1 MGGIPRE
8 DEGETFPR
16 FLQFSLFSS
25 FQTIL
30 SSSSPLLTLGLLPL
44 LSRTKYIQL
53 SYYYINKLF
62 SIVSCLNVKQL
73 KGKRYGKSN
82 MNLILR
88 TYHSN
93 VPHLLK

>member
-30 SSSSPLLTLGLLPL
+30 RPSSPLLTLDLLPL

-73 KGKRYGKSN
+73 KNLKKLKPSSN
-82 MNLILR
+82 CPAISACSIL
-88 TYHSN
+88 
-93 VPHLLK
+93 